1 VGLAS
6 LSAVAC
12 GDLAT
17 TTETWSVEAWV
28 CHVPAD
34 TTSPWYVGLP
44 ARREVSAEWFSDRVA
59 ARVPAF
65 VETVSGGRLRL
76 DIATGGE
83 LTLTSDEGAEE
94 CIDRVVAEVADSTRA
109 VVVVA
114 DAEHAEGK
122 PGGLGGELARDSS
135 ASAGSRGVGYAYVG
149 AADVAPTWGDD
160 PPMDLVEH
168 ELGHALGWH
177 HSGSSTDAY
186 DSAID
191 VMSDSAAPRSVDPP
205 RRDAPWPIA
214 AHLMASGWIEADE
227 VLWVDPVPG
236 GPTSVVLVP
245 ISSQAGRRVVVLP
258 VAGRD
263 DVVLTIE
270 RREPVG
276 YDSHLAPGGL
286 AVHRVEFGSGSPGAA
301 DPSSIDWS
309 AVVSIVPLV
318 GSSPFADLLAPGE
331 SLDADGWTIVAGDG
345 GQVTVGLVSGT

>member
-1 VGLAS
+1 M
-6 LSAVAC
+6 
-12 GDLAT
+12 
-17 TTETWSVEAWV
+17 

-44 ARREVSAEWFSDRVA
+44 ARRKVSAEWFSDRVA
-59 ARVPAF
+59 ARVPTY

-83 LTLTSDEGAEE
+83 LTLAADEGAEE
-94 CIDRVVAEVADSTRA
+94 CIDRVVAEVAESTKA
-109 VVVVA
+109 VVVIA

-122 PGGLGGELARDSS
+122 PGGLGGALARDSS
-135 ASAGSRGVGYAYVG
+135 VSAGPRGVGYAYVG

-186 DSAID
+186 DSALD
-191 VMSDSAAPRSVDPP
+191 VMSDSAAPRSVDPM
-205 RRDAPWPIA
+205 RRDAQWPIA
-214 AHLMASGWIEADE
+214 VHLVASGWVEADE

-236 GPTSVVLVP
+236 GSTSAVLDP
-245 ISSQAGRRVVVLP
+245 LSSQGGRRVVVLP
-258 VAGRD
+258 VPGRD

-270 RREPVG
+270 RREPMG

-286 AVHRVEFGSGSPGAA
+286 AVHRVEFGTGSVGAA
-301 DPSSIDWS
+301 DPSRIDWS

-318 GSSPFADLLAPGE
+318 GSSPFADLLVAGE